1 MLTEQPNWLIQRAQ
15 LTPERIALIFENKQM
30 TFRELYHASK
40 QMAARLSKYCS
51 LKKGDRAAILL
62 SNRPE
67 MVYAVH
73 ACFLLGAEAV
83 LLNTK
88 LSKQERL
95 FQLEDSQAKLLLTED
110 GFCREEYESAVA
122 TADVDELQAEEAG
135 DMEPEAYVTLD
146 DTATLMYT
154 SGTTGR
160 PKGVQQT
167 FGNHYSS
174 AVSSALNLGV
184 TERDRWLIALPLF
197 HISGLSALFK
207 SVIYGMP
214 VVLHQNSLSLM
225 CWTASA
231 PIRSRSFQRCRPCS
245 RACLRKLN
253 NVLNHCAAFCL
264 AGVRHRCRSLKNA
277 AGNNFRY
284 SNLTA

>member
-40 QMAARLSKYCS
+40 QMAARLSKYCL

-174 AVSSALNLGV
+174 AVSSALNLG
-184 TERDRWLIALPLF
+184 DR
-197 HISGLSALFK
+197 K
-207 SVIYGMP
+207 SV
-214 VVLHQNSLSLM
+214 V
-225 CWTASA
+225 
-231 PIRSRSFQRCRPCS
+231 
-245 RACLRKLN
+245 
-253 NVLNHCAAFCL
+253 
-264 AGVRHRCRSLKNA
+264 
-277 AGNNFRY
+277 
-284 SNLTA
+284 

>member
-214 VVLHQNSLSLM
+214 VVLHQKFSVTDVLDSISSHQVTIISAVQTMLSGLLAETEQCPESL
-225 CWTASA
+225 
-231 PIRSRSFQRCRPCS
+231 RCI
-245 RACLRKLN
+245 LLG
-253 NVLNHCAAFCL
+253 
-264 AGVRHRCRSLKNA
+264 GVRHRCRSLKNA